1 MSSSF
6 TQHIRP
12 ATKHQQVSREEDP
25 NHHQTVQPSPAA
37 ETIDRSLRYP
47 ALSEQDALDRLD
59 APTNTTA
66 SYAPASTSS
75 SLSAILNTASPLPP
89 FPYHGPQDDRLM
101 GNAGNHSPPPAGQ
114 DTGVTH
120 TPTSGANHSSLPA
133 GRDASGAHTPT
144 SAGPD
149 HSSRSTAWENTPEY
163 AIETRFPWPSYH
175 PQSVSDKS
183 MSERAISH
191 GRSDY
196 PSRPADSEN
205 HRAYAPN
212 NESQYPHNAT
222 QGVSENRTS
231 HDANRAHQGV
241 PDDRVSRRTSYTSQD
256 GPDNRTPHHPN
267 PQFPAV
273 GPPGPYSVA
282 QPWDSS
288 TRASA
293 YQEPYRPY
301 SNNGPH
307 YSGQYQEPVQDGRSM
322 PAGYDAPPHH
332 SFPDGAGYSQ
342 PPAPPTYRH
351 HSYQDSRGYPQ
362 QQPPPLTRHHS
373 FNDERGY
380 PQQQHPAAPSHH
392 SYQDS
397 RGYSQRQP
405 PPAPAHHSYQDG
417 RAYSQQQPPPA
428 PAHHSYQDIRGYS
441 QQQPPHPPHYP
452 YHDGRGYSQDQPP
465 HPSHYPY
472 HDGRGYPQDQPPAA
486 QPPLRQS
493 APRQRTAIACKYCR
507 RRKIRCSG
515 FTADGSGGQ
524 CTNCARF
531 KQECVFTPVSSAQ
544 AFVPLIALTE
554 ALNGRD
560 THSGVYGAYG
570 QPLPGD
576 PANQNR
582 TEPYQ
587 GYHPQQAAPG
597 PPMAHCHQQIP
608 QQVAQYAP
616 QHVQQPIPQ
625 TYLPPMNRSPH
636 DRDTLPSPTGSIP
649 QQAPQTYL
657 PSFSNRSPYDQ
668 GATLPSPTG
677 SLDSQKRK
685 READERHFAR
695 AAPSAPSQFSG
706 YDRDSNAPYRI
717 TGLQEQYQYR
727 PSVPSPPTRQYGY
740 QQGEN
745 VAARLPALQDGQQY
759 RSSVPSPPSNQQY
772 GHKQGENALA
782 YRPMEDGRQSTQWA
796 SVNSNEAPRN
806 DPSPNG
812 SSSSFHSQNAGG
824 NHQPSQVSP
833 HRAESSQF
841 PLASPARET
850 ERPNQM
856 NIANIVERDD
866 DDVDRNMLRRL
877 GSNRS

>member
-1 MSSSF
+1 MSNYYNHSVTAAPS
-6 TQHIRP
+6 
-12 ATKHQQVSREEDP
+12 HQQVSREETA
-25 NHHQTVQPSPAA
+25 NHHQSVQPLPEG
-37 ETIDRSLRYP
+37 ETIRRSP
-47 ALSEQDALDRLD
+47 RLVRLAGFSD
-59 APTNTTA
+59 QGVLGRFSSITNTTA
-66 SYAPASTSS
+66 SHAPAST
-75 SLSAILNTASPLPP
+75 LAPLNSIPTTIST
-89 FPYHGPQDDRLM
+89 GRLTSV
-101 GNAGNHSPPPAGQ
+101 GVVAVPRHLISGRNRSPPPAGQ

-133 GRDASGAHTPT
+133 RRDASVAHTPT

-149 HSSRSTAWENTPEY
+149 HFSRSTAWDNSVAL
-163 AIETRFPWPSYH
+163 AIDNRLPH
-175 PQSVSDKS
+175 PNYRPRSAPDNST
-183 MSERAISH
+183 SEHALAG

-196 PSRPADSEN
+196 PSRPAGSETPL
-205 HRAYAPN
+205 AYASN
-212 NESQYPHNAT
+212 NESQYPQNAT

-231 HDANRAHQGV
+231 HDTNRAYQGV
-241 PDDRVSRRTSYTSQD
+241 PDDRVSRRTSYTPQD
-256 GPDNRTPHHPN
+256 APDNRTPHHTN
-267 PQFPAV
+267 PQGQYPAV
-273 GPPGPYSVA
+273 EPSSSYNVA
-282 QPWDSS
+282 QRWDSS

-307 YSGQYQEPVQDGRSM
+307 YPGQYQEPVQDGRSM

-332 SFPDGAGYSQ
+332 SFGDGRGYSQ
-342 PPAPPTYRH
+342 QPPPPSYRH

-362 QQPPPLTRHHS
+362 QQQQPPPVTRHHS
-373 FNDERGY
+373 YNDERGY
-380 PQQQHPAAPSHH
+380 SQQQHPAPSHH

-397 RGYSQRQP
+397 RGYSQQQH
-405 PPAPAHHSYQDG
+405 PPAPSHHSYQD
-417 RAYSQQQPPPA
+417 S
-428 PAHHSYQDIRGYS
+428 RGYP
-441 QQQPPHPPHYP
+441 QQQPPHPAHYP
-452 YHDGRGYSQDQPP
+452 YHDGRS
-465 HPSHYPY
+465 
-472 HDGRGYPQDQPPAA
+472 YPQDQPPTA

-524 CTNCARF
+524 CTNCSRF
-531 KQECVFTPVSSAQ
+531 KQECIFTPVSSAQ

-554 ALNGRD
+554 ALNGRE
-560 THSGVYGAYG
+560 THPNIFGAYG

-576 PANQNR
+576 PVNQNR
-582 TEPYQ
+582 PEPYQ
-587 GYHPQQAAPG
+587 GYHPPGPQIPYNHQQMPQQAAHY
-597 PPMAHCHQQIP
+597 PPQN
-608 QQVAQYAP
+608 VAQYAP

-636 DRDTLPSPTGSIP
+636 GRDTVPSPTGAIP
-649 QQAPQTYL
+649 QQPPPTHL
-657 PSFSNRSPYDQ
+657 PSLSNRSPYDQ

-695 AAPSAPSQFSG
+695 AAPSAPSHFSG
-706 YDRDSNAPYRI
+706 YNRDSNAPYRVQ
-717 TGLQEQYQYR
+717 GLEEQYQHYA
-727 PSVPSPPTRQYGY
+727 SGPSPPTRQHGY

-745 VAARLPALQDGQQY
+745 ATPRLPALQDGQQY
-759 RSSVPSPPSNQQY
+759 HSLIPSPPSNQQ
-772 GHKQGENALA
+772 GENALA
-782 YRPMEDGRQSTQWA
+782 HRPMEGGRQSTQWA

-812 SSSSFHSQNAGG
+812 SSSSFHSQNPSG

-841 PLASPARET
+841 PLASPARANPGGGSHDQVARAT
-850 ERPNQM
+850 GRPNQM

-866 DDVDRNMLRRL
+866 EDFDRDMLRRL
-877 GSNRS
+877 GRKRS

>member
-1 MSSSF
+1 MSYSF
-6 TQHIRP
+6 SQNIRLAP
-12 ATKHQQVSREEDP
+12 THQRVSREETAD
-25 NHHQTVQPSPAA
+25 HHQSVQPSPEG
-37 ETIDRSLRYP
+37 ETIHRSPRLAR
-47 ALSEQDALDRLD
+47 LTGFSEQGVLDRI
-59 APTNTTA
+59 ASITNTTA
-66 SYAPASTSS
+66 SHAPTSIMATLNSIPTTMSTYSS
-75 SLSAILNTASPLPP
+75 S
-89 FPYHGPQDDRLM
+89 FPSHGPIGPIAIPRHLL
-101 GNAGNHSPPPAGQ
+101 
-114 DTGVTH
+114 
-120 TPTSGANHSSLPA
+120 PTSGANHSSPPA
-133 GRDASGAHTPT
+133 GRDASVAHTPT

-149 HSSRSTAWENTPEY
+149 NSSRSAAWDNPVAH
-163 AIETRFPWPSYH
+163 AIDNRLPHPSYR
-175 PQSVSDKS
+175 PQSAPDNS
-183 MSERAISH
+183 MSEHALAG

-196 PSRPADSEN
+196 PSRPVGSETPL
-205 HRAYAPN
+205 AYASN

-231 HDANRAHQGV
+231 HDTNRAYQGI
-241 PDDRVSRRTSYTSQD
+241 PDDRVSRRTSYTPQD
-256 GPDNRTPHHPN
+256 APDNRTPHHTN
-267 PQFPAV
+267 PQGQYPAV
-273 GPPGPYSVA
+273 EPSSSYNVA
-282 QPWDSS
+282 QRWDSS

-301 SNNGPH
+301 PNNGPH
-307 YSGQYQEPVQDGRSM
+307 YPGQYQEPVQDGRSM
-322 PAGYDAPPHH
+322 PAGYDAPTHH
-332 SFPDGAGYSQ
+332 SFRDGRGYSQ
-342 PPAPPTYRH
+342 QPPPPSYRH

-362 QQPPPLTRHHS
+362 QQQQQPPPVTRHHS
-373 FNDERGY
+373 YQDSRGY
-380 PQQQHPAAPSHH
+380 SQQQNPPAPSHH

-397 RGYSQRQP
+397 RGYT
-405 PPAPAHHSYQDG
+405 
-417 RAYSQQQPPPA
+417 QQQPPDPA
-428 PAHHSYQDIRGYS
+428 
-441 QQQPPHPPHYP
+441 HYP
-452 YHDGRGYSQDQPP
+452 YHDGRS
-465 HPSHYPY
+465 
-472 HDGRGYPQDQPPAA
+472 YPQDQPPTA

-560 THSGVYGAYG
+560 THPNIYGAHG
-570 QPLPGD
+570 QRLPGD
-576 PANQNR
+576 PVNQNR

-597 PPMAHCHQQIP
+597 PQMPYNHQQMP
-608 QQVAQYAP
+608 QQAAHYPPQNVAQYAP

-625 TYLPPMNRSPH
+625 TFLPPMNRSPH

-649 QQAPQTYL
+649 QQTPLTHL
-657 PSFSNRSPYDQ
+657 PPLPNRSPYDQ

-695 AAPSAPSQFSG
+695 AAPSAPSHFSG
-706 YDRDSNAPYRI
+706 YNRDSNAPYRI
-717 TGLQEQYQYR
+717 QGLEAQYQYNA
-727 PSVPSPPTRQYGY
+727 SAPSPPTRQDGY

-745 VAARLPALQDGQQY
+745 AMPRLPALQDGQQY
-759 RSSVPSPPSNQQY
+759 RPSIPPPPSN
-772 GHKQGENALA
+772 KPGENALA

-806 DPSPNG
+806 GPSPNG
-812 SSSSFHSQNAGG
+812 SSSSFHSQNPSG

-833 HRAESSQF
+833 HRDESSQF
-841 PLASPARET
+841 PLESPART
-850 ERPNQM
+850 NSGGGSHDQVARATGRPNQM
-856 NIANIVERDD
+856 NIANIVDRDD
-866 DDVDRNMLRRL
+866 EDVDRDMLRRL

>member
-1 MSSSF
+1 MSHSF
-6 TQHIRP
+6 TQRIRP
-12 ATKHQQVSREEDP
+12 APTHQRVSREENP
-25 NHHQTVQPSPAA
+25 NHHQSVQTSPGG
-37 ETIDRSLRYP
+37 ETIHGSPRLLRYP
-47 ALSEQDALDRLD
+47 GLSDQEVLDRVESII
-59 APTNTTA
+59 NSTA
-66 SYAPASTSS
+66 SHAPASTLAPLNSIPDTMSPHPSHLYNGPVVIPRHLRSRSGNYRSS
-75 SLSAILNTASPLPP
+75 
-89 FPYHGPQDDRLM
+89 
-101 GNAGNHSPPPAGQ
+101 PPAGQ

-120 TPTSGANHSSLPA
+120 TPTSGADHSSLPA
-133 GRDASGAHTPT
+133 GRDASVTHTST

-149 HSSRSTAWENTPEY
+149 NSSRSTAWDNPVAY
-163 AIETRFPWPSYH
+163 AIENRLTYPSYR
-175 PQSVSDKS
+175 PQSAPDNS
-183 MSERAISH
+183 MSERALAG

-196 PSRPADSEN
+196 PSRPANSEN
-205 HRAYAPN
+205 PLAYASN

-222 QGVSENRTS
+222 QSVSENRRS
-231 HDANRAHQGV
+231 HDTNRAHQGV
-241 PDDRVSRRTSYTSQD
+241 PDDRVSRRTSYTPPD
-256 GPDNRTPHHPN
+256 VPDNRTPHHTN
-267 PQFPAV
+267 PQGQYSAV
-273 GPPGPYSVA
+273 EPSSSYSVA
-282 QPWDSS
+282 QRWDSS

-301 SNNGPH
+301 LNNGPQ
-307 YSGQYQEPVQDGRSM
+307 YSGQYQEPIQDGRPM

-332 SFPDGAGYSQ
+332 SFRDGRGYSQ
-342 PPAPPTYRH
+342 QPPPPTYRH
-351 HSYQDSRGYPQ
+351 HSYQDSRGYSQ
-362 QQPPPLTRHHS
+362 QQPPPATRHHS
-373 FNDERGY
+373 YNDERGY
-380 PQQQHPAAPSHH
+380 PQQQHPPAPSHH
-392 SYQDS
+392 PYQDS
-397 RGYSQRQP
+397 RGYP
-405 PPAPAHHSYQDG
+405 
-417 RAYSQQQPPPA
+417 
-428 PAHHSYQDIRGYS
+428 
-441 QQQPPHPPHYP
+441 QQQPPHPP
-452 YHDGRGYSQDQPP
+452 
-465 HPSHYPY
+465 HYPY

-554 ALNGRD
+554 ALQHGTNS
-560 THSGVYGAYG
+560 HPGVYGAHG
-570 QPLPGD
+570 QRLPND
-576 PANQNR
+576 PANQNP

-587 GYHPQQAAPG
+587 GYHPQQGAPG
-597 PPMAHCHQQIP
+597 PPMAYNHQQMP

-616 QHVQQPIPQ
+616 QHVQQPIHP

-636 DRDTLPSPTGSIP
+636 DRDTLPSPTGSLP
-649 QQAPQTYL
+649 QQTPPTHL
-657 PSFSNRSPYDQ
+657 PPLSNRSPYDQ

-695 AAPSAPSQFSG
+695 AAPSAPGQFSG
-706 YDRDSNAPYRI
+706 YNRESNAPYRI
-717 TGLQEQYQYR
+717 PSLQEQYQYHS
-727 PSVPSPPTRQYGY
+727 SVPSPPTRQYGY

-745 VAARLPALQDGQQY
+745 VTPRLPALQNGQQY
-759 RSSVPSPPSNQQY
+759 RSSIPSPPSNQQY
-772 GHKQGENALA
+772 GHQQEENALA

-812 SSSSFHSQNAGG
+812 SSTSFHSQNPSG

-833 HRAESSQF
+833 YRAESSQF
-841 PLASPARET
+841 PLASPARTNSGGGNRDQVARET

-866 DDVDRNMLRRL
+866 NDVDRDMLRRL